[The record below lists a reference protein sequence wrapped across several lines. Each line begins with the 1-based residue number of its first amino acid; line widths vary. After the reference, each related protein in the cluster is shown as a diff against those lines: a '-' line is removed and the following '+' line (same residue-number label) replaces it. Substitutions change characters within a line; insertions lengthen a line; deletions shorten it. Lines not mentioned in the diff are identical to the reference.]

1 MRTLLLSL
9 VARAILAISMTN
21 FKRFFSATGKAII
34 LRRPCVQKKPAA
46 DMLFGHADIVRGLSP
61 EARIAV
67 VPGGGLS
74 LLEVQPASKTS
85 AEEWELWHHVHKC
98 DLQRFVL
105 VRVGKESPAYES

>member
-21 FKRFFSATGKAII
+21 FKRCFSATGKAII

-61 EARIAV
+61 EACIAL

-74 LLEVQPASKTS
+74 LLEVQPTSKTS
-85 AEEWELWHHVHKC
+85 VEEWEPWQRVHKC
-98 DLQRFVL
+98 DLQRFVM
-105 VRVGKESPAYES
+105 VRVG